1 MNSYLH
7 FVLFFTGLILY
18 LRTAGQKRCWRYM
31 MMAGSLFYLLLNIL
45 YFGCNYFTGT
55 GINRA
60 AVHTLTDNLTGAG
73 IDQYLLPAGGLA
85 ACMIFSIVLLGWLFR
100 RATVQAGRKI
110 FMVVAMLFI
119 LTAIALMP
127 ATTQLVDIASSQY
140 RRTHSDFP
148 QYLIKPAP
156 RIDKPV
162 YNLVYIYA
170 ESLERTLFDEN
181 KFPQLVPDLNNIR
194 KSSLDF
200 SDTRQLP
207 GTDFTIGGIVASQCG
222 IPFFSPMDRNFSD
235 NLRSFFP
242 SLVCLGDILK
252 NSGYE
257 NYFYQGADLR
267 FASKAAFFNT
277 HGFQHVAGLQEQKPA
292 LADQTYLNDWG
303 LYDDTTLNTVWE
315 KYQTLAAQNKPFA
328 LFALTVDT
336 HPPVGS
342 IARSCQQKRWQDG
355 KDEAFNAVLCS
366 QENIATLINNIK
378 ASPGFKNTLIVVS
391 SDHLAMEPIGG
402 HIEQKQPQR
411 ENLFFILRGDRPR
424 TEIIARPRNTMD
436 NGATVLELLGG
447 DNAIGLGRSTLSR
460 PSLSATHVALET
472 RLLDWEP
479 DIIRLWSGD
488 PQKIGQLII
497 NQQKNSVSLAEF
509 TYALPVLFKVT
520 EESVQP
526 YLPGTYNA
534 PLSKYLAHFD
544 AQDRFVWIDN
554 CFRIA
559 RLGKPELATARQLC
573 LAEGTLGSAVSV
585 RKIPTP
591 VYHARVAF
599 PQHDDERVDF
609 YQRVKN
615 LNQTPDSVRY
625 PADRIMF
632 DIEGFPQQVKAVR
645 GISWQEPWGR
655 WSNANIEPAVTVV
668 YKQPLPDAFDLT
680 LVARASAANVG
691 KNIIVRAG
699 KETRTLVFGS
709 EVSTQTVHFSAT
721 GKPKE
726 LIITPPD
733 SEPVDEEGRGITL
746 AETLQRRLGIGL
758 VELKISPAQE

>member
-18 LRTAGQKRCWRYM
+18 LRTAGQKKCWRYM

-45 YFGCNYFTGT
+45 YFGCNYFTGA

-73 IDQYLLPAGGLA
+73 IDQYLLPASGLA

-100 RATVQAGRKI
+100 RATVQVGRKI

-148 QYLIKPAP
+148 QYLIKPGP
-156 RIDKPV
+156 RIEKPV

-242 SLVCLGDILK
+242 SLICLGDILK
-252 NSGYE
+252 NSGYD

-267 FASKAAFFNT
+267 FASKGAFFNT
-277 HGFQHVAGLQEQKPA
+277 HGFQHVDGLQEQKDA
-292 LADQTYLNDWG
+292 LPDKTYLNDWG
-303 LYDDTTLNTVWE
+303 LHDDTTLNAVWE
-315 KYQTLAAQNKPFA
+315 KYQTLTAQNKPFA

-342 IARSCQQKRWQDG
+342 IAKSCQQKRWQEG

-366 QENIATLINNIK
+366 QENIATLINKIK

-402 HIEQKQPQR
+402 QIAQKQPQR
-411 ENLFFILRGDRPR
+411 KNLFFILRGDRSQ
-424 TEIIARPRNTMD
+424 TEVISRPRNTMD

-460 PSLSATHVALET
+460 PSLSATYTSLET
-472 RLLDWEP
+472 RMLDWEP

-488 PQKIGQLII
+488 PQKIDQLVI
-497 NQQKNSVSLAEF
+497 NQQSGSLSLGDF
-509 TYALPVLFKVT
+509 NYPLPVLFKVT
-520 EESVQP
+520 EDSVQP

-534 PLSKYLAHFD
+534 PLSKYLAHFG
-544 AQDRFVWIDN
+544 AEDRFVWIDK

-559 RLGKPELATARQLC
+559 RLGKPELATARELC
-573 LAEGTLGSAVSV
+573 LAEGTLESAVSV

-591 VYHARVAF
+591 VYQTRVAF
-599 PQHDDERVDF
+599 PQHDDDRVDIH
-609 YQRVKN
+609 QRVKS

-632 DIEGFPQQVKAVR
+632 DIEGFPQQVKVVR
-645 GISWQEPWGR
+645 GISWQEDWGR
-655 WSNANIEPAVTVV
+655 WSNANIDPAVTVV
-668 YKQPLPDAFDLT
+668 YKRPLPDAFDLT
-680 LVARASAANVG
+680 LVAKASAANIG
-691 KNIIVRAG
+691 KKILVRAG
-699 KETRTLVFGS
+699 QEEHSLVFGS
-709 EVSTQTVHFSAT
+709 EISTRTVRFSAT
-721 GKPKE
+721 GGPTE

-733 SEPVDEEGRGITL
+733 SEPVDEEGRGVTL

-758 VELKISPAQE
+758 VELKITPAP